1 MGSTPNHWH
10 SAPEVVPDTGLHV
23 VRDDLPEPVHASS
36 ASTANINANQWPHHP
51 EINYPEEPP
60 PGGYFAS
67 HKKAHHPEKSGDLPE
82 VVPPRAGP
90 RKRICGLAP
99 RLFWILI
106 AVTAVVVLGAAVGV
120 GVGVGLAVS
129 NRSQS
134 AESSS
139 ESPASTSTTSPT
151 SLGVVSTSLSAS
163 ISASASDAPTTTSAE
178 STSVTTTD
186 VVGPSSTLFRDC
198 PSSDKTL
205 HDVTLGNDTYV
216 FRKFC
221 STVLVATGDNV
232 VSTPTADLNSCINQC
247 AKYNYNSASEIDS
260 GENAVWYVILSLA
273 FSLTPFIVCVS
284 RFLPD
289 CL

>member
-1 MGSTPNHWH
+1 MGSTPNHWY

-23 VRDDLPEPVHASS
+23 VRDDLPEPVHASY
-36 ASTANINANQWPHHP
+36 ANTANINANQWPHHS
-51 EINYPEEPP
+51 EEPP
-60 PGGYFAS
+60 PGGYFADGQ
-67 HKKAHHPEKSGDLPE
+67 KAQHPEKAGDLPE
-82 VVPPRAGP
+82 VVPPGAGP
-90 RKRICGLAP
+90 KKRICGLAS
-99 RLFWILI
+99 RLFWILF
-106 AVTAVVVLGAAVGV
+106 AVTAVIIVGAAVGV
-120 GVGVGLAVS
+120 GVGVGLSIS

-134 AESSS
+134 AQSSS
-139 ESPASTSTTSPT
+139 ESAASTSTTNPT
-151 SLGVVSTSLSAS
+151 SLGVVSTSVSA
-163 ISASASDAPTTTSAE
+163 SASASDTPTTTTAE

-232 VSTPTADLNSCINQC
+232 ISTPMADLNSCINQC

-260 GENAVWYVILSLA
+260 GESAVW
-273 FSLTPFIVCVS
+273 
-284 RFLPD
+284 
-289 CL
+289 